1 HSAVRDSLGSRA
13 DVRNRTGNLR
23 FTRAMLYQLS
33 YVGVVSHPT
42 AARRRWGLAALTAC
56 PLPGWRSRRLST
68 CRTAAYRTAAAQSI
82 RRLWRCSRTQ
92 AAGLLDNHDD

>member
-1 HSAVRDSLGSRA
+1 
-13 DVRNRTGNLR
+13 
-23 FTRAMLYQLS
+23 
-33 YVGVVSHPT
+33 VVSHRT

-68 CRTAAYRTAAAQSI
+68 CRTAAHRTAAAQSI

-92 AAGLLDNHDD
+92 AAGLLDNHDDFGEASLPATCNGAVGAGVLKAWTISAQSRVS